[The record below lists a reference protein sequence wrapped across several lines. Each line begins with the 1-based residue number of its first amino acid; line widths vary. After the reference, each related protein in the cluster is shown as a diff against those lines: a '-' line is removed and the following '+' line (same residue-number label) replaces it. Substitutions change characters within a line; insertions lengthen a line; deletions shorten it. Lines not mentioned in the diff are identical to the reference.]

1 MSECMER
8 EIQEMLP
15 DVLHGTIGP
24 ADRARIDAHL
34 ATCGTCREELEVLR
48 AVHGA
53 AVFTPPI
60 DVESIVRQLP
70 PYGIALPTPVER
82 RVRTPITRWLVAAG
96 FALVAFGAGSVMM
109 NQSEPT
115 REPAFVS
122 VSGSGGL
129 ALASGLDGLS
139 DGELVQLMN
148 EMNSFDALP
157 VTEPEA
163 VFAVD
168 ASAPTDQDSL

>member
-1 MSECMER
+1 MAR

-15 DVLHGTIGP
+15 DVLHGTASP
-24 ADRARIDAHL
+24 ANRARIDAHL
-34 ATCGTCREELEVLR
+34 ATCGPCREELEVLR

-53 AVFTPPI
+53 AVFTPSI
-60 DVESIVRQLP
+60 DVESIVRRLP
-70 PYGIALPTPVER
+70 PYGIGLPTPVER
-82 RVRTPITRWLVAAG
+82 RVRTPIMRWLVAAG
-96 FALVAFGAGSVMM
+96 FALVAFGAGSVVM

-115 REPAFVS
+115 GETAS
-122 VSGSGGL
+122 VTVPGNGGL

-148 EMNSFDALP
+148 EMTSFDALP
-157 VTEPEA
+157 DSEPEA

-168 ASAPTDQDSL
+168 ASTLTDQDSL

>member
-15 DVLHGTIGP
+15 DVLHGTIGL
-24 ADRARIDAHL
+24 ADRARIEAHL
-34 ATCGTCREELEVLR
+34 ATCGPCREELEVLR

-53 AVFTPPI
+53 AVFTPSI

-82 RVRTPITRWLVAAG
+82 RDRTPLTRWLVAAG
-96 FALVAFGAGSVMM
+96 FALLAFGAGSVVLDR
-109 NQSEPT
+109 SEPA
-115 REPAFVS
+115 RETPFVS

-129 ALASGLDGLS
+129 AMASGLDGLS

-148 EMNSFDALP
+148 EMNGFDALP
-157 VTEPEA
+157 ASEPEA
-163 VFAVD
+163 VFTED
-168 ASAPTDQDSL
+168 ASSPSGQDSL

>member
-1 MSECMER
+1 MSDCMER
-8 EIQEMLP
+8 EIQETLP

-24 ADRARIDAHL
+24 ADRARIEAHL
-34 ATCGTCREELEVLR
+34 ATCAPCREELEVLR

-53 AVFTPPI
+53 AVFTPSI

-70 PYGIALPTPVER
+70 PYGIGLPTPVER
-82 RVRTPITRWLVAAG
+82 RVRTPIVRWLVAAG
-96 FALVAFGAGSVMM
+96 FALFAFGAGSVVM

-115 REPAFVS
+115 TEAASVS
-122 VSGSGGL
+122 VPASGGL

-148 EMNSFDALP
+148 DMTSFDALP
-157 VTEPEA
+157 ASEPEA

-168 ASAPTDQDSL
+168 TSAPTDQDSL

>member
-53 AVFTPPI
+53 AVFTPSI
-60 DVESIVRQLP
+60 DVESIVRQLL

-82 RVRTPITRWLVAAG
+82 RVRTPLTRWLVAAG
-96 FALVAFGAGSVMM
+96 FALVACGAGSVVM
-109 NQSEPT
+109 NQG
-115 REPAFVS
+115 EPATEPASASAPVR
-122 VSGSGGL
+122 GGL

-157 VTEPEA
+157 ASEPEA

-168 ASAPTDQDSL
+168 ASSPTDQDSL

>member
-34 ATCGTCREELEVLR
+34 ATCARCREELEVLR
-48 AVHGA
+48 VVHGA
-53 AVFTPPI
+53 AVFTPSI

-70 PYGIALPTPVER
+70 PYGIVVPSPAERHIRTPV
-82 RVRTPITRWLVAAG
+82 TRWLVAAG
-96 FALVAFGAGSVMM
+96 FALVAFGAGSVVMRRA
-109 NQSEPT
+109 EVA
-115 REPAFVS
+115 PAPAS
-122 VSGSGGL
+122 ASAPRANSL

-139 DGELVQLMN
+139 DDELVQLMN
-148 EMNSFDALP
+148 EMDTFDALP
-157 VTEPEA
+157 ASEPEA

-168 ASAPTDQDSL
+168 ASSPSDQDSL

>member
-1 MSECMER
+1 MER
-8 EIQEMLP
+8 EIQETLP

-24 ADRARIDAHL
+24 AERARIEAHL
-34 ATCGTCREELEVLR
+34 ATCAPCRDELEVLR
-48 AVHGA
+48 AVNGA
-53 AVFTPPI
+53 AVFAPSI

-70 PYGIALPTPVER
+70 PYGIAVPTPVER
-82 RVRTPITRWLVAAG
+82 RVRPPMMRWLAAAG
-96 FALVAFGAGSVMM
+96 FVLVAFGAGSVVM

-115 REPAFVS
+115 TEVTAVS
-122 VSGSGGL
+122 VPASSGL

-148 EMNSFDALP
+148 EMTSFDALP
-157 VTEPEA
+157 ASEPEA
-163 VFAVD
+163 VFTVD

>member
-1 MSECMER
+1 MSDCKER

-15 DVLHGTIGP
+15 DVLHGTVGP

-34 ATCGTCREELEVLR
+34 AGCGPCREELDVLR
-48 AVHGA
+48 SVHGA
-53 AVFTPPI
+53 AVFTPSI

-70 PYGIALPTPVER
+70 PYGVALPAPAER
-82 RVRTPITRWLVAAG
+82 RVRTPVMRWLVAAG
-96 FALVAFGAGSVMM
+96 FALVAFGAGSVVL
-109 NQSEPT
+109 NDD
-115 REPAFVS
+115 EPATETVAVS
-122 VSGSGGL
+122 VPSGTGL

-148 EMNSFDALP
+148 EMNGFDALP
-157 VTEPEA
+157 ASEPEA

-168 ASAPTDQDSL
+168 GSMPTDQDSL

>member
-1 MSECMER
+1 MAR

-24 ADRARIDAHL
+24 ADRARIEAHL
-34 ATCGTCREELEVLR
+34 ATCGPCREELDVLR

-53 AVFTPPI
+53 AVFTPSI

-82 RVRTPITRWLVAAG
+82 RVRTPIMRWLVAAG
-96 FALVAFGAGSVMM
+96 FALVAFGTGSVLMK
-109 NQSEPT
+109 QSEPP
-115 REPAFVS
+115 RETVS
-122 VSGSGGL
+122 VSVPGSGGL
-129 ALASGLDGLS
+129 AMASGLDGLS

-148 EMNSFDALP
+148 EMSSFDALP
-157 VTEPEA
+157 PTEPEA

-168 ASAPTDQDSL
+168 ASASTDQDSL